1 MVVTEKRYRVQMEIA
16 GWPIT
21 LAGTRQGIAEV
32 TLGAHSGGQSPETPP
47 WADEAKRQ
55 LAEYFASRRRELDLP
70 FHPPRG
76 TPFQERVWKA
86 CREIPY
92 GRVSSYRALACRI
105 GSPGAPRAVGQA
117 LGNNPLPLI
126 IPCHRVVRAD
136 GRPGGFSA
144 GTHWKEKLLLLENA
158 RPEFWSWNN
167 EIR

>member
-1 MVVTEKRYRVQMEIA
+1 MVTEKHYRVRMEIA

-21 LAGTRQGIAEV
+21 LAGIGQGITEI
-32 TLGAHSGGQSPETPP
+32 TLGDDPAQRSPETPP

-55 LAEYFASRRRELDLP
+55 LAEYFGGRRRALDLP

-76 TPFQERVWKA
+76 TPFQEQVWKA

-92 GRVSSYRALACRI
+92 GRISSYRALARRI
-105 GSPGAPRAVGQA
+105 GSPGAARAVGQA
-117 LGNNPLPLI
+117 LGRNPLPLI

-136 GRPGGFSA
+136 GQPGGFSV

-158 RPEFWSWNN
+158 KSELWSWNN
-167 EIR
+167 EVR